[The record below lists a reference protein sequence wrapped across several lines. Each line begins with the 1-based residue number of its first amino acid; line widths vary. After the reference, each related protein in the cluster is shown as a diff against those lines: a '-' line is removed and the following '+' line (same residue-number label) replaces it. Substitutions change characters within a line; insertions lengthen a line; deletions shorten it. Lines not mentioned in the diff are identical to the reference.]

1 MTNDRGDAVSDAVS
15 DAAPPVDALDA
26 AWSDPKLAN
35 VVYHDWE
42 AATYDDKWS
51 ISYDDRCI
59 EYTRDIF
66 DRLVGDQMHLP
77 AETALEIGGGTG
89 FFLLNLMQSGVA
101 TSGTATDISQGMV
114 DQAVRNSEQ
123 LGLQVSGQVADV
135 EELPFDDASFDLV
148 VGHAFLHHIPDVD
161 QALREIMRVLRPG
174 GRFVVCGEPT
184 RKGDFVARRLSRLT
198 WRSARF
204 AAALPLIPNNWAK
217 SSEELELSSREEA
230 LEAIVDLHTFDP
242 ERLAAACM
250 SAGAVDVRT
259 CTEELTAAWFGWPVR
274 TFEAAV
280 KPGVL
285 GWSWANFAYRGWQRL
300 NALDRNVLAA
310 VVPDGFFYN
319 VGVTGVKP

>member
-1 MTNDRGDAVSDAVS
+1 MGDAVSDAAS
-15 DAAPPVDALDA
+15 DAPPPVDAFDA

-59 EYTRDIF
+59 EYARDIF
-66 DRLVGDQMHLP
+66 DRLVGGQMHVP

-101 TSGTATDISQGMV
+101 TSGTVTDISQGMV
-114 DQAVRNSEQ
+114 DQAVRNAEQ

-204 AAALPLIPNNWAK
+204 AATLPLVPNNWAK
-217 SSEELELSSREEA
+217 SSEELEQSSREEA
-230 LEAIVDLHTFDP
+230 LEAI
-242 ERLAAACM
+242 
-250 SAGAVDVRT
+250 
-259 CTEELTAAWFGWPVR
+259 
-274 TFEAAV
+274 
-280 KPGVL
+280 
-285 GWSWANFAYRGWQRL
+285 
-300 NALDRNVLAA
+300 
-310 VVPDGFFYN
+310 
-319 VGVTGVKP
+319 

>member
-1 MTNDRGDAVSDAVS
+1 
-15 DAAPPVDALDA
+15 
-26 AWSDPKLAN
+26 
-35 VVYHDWE
+35 
-42 AATYDDKWS
+42 
-51 ISYDDRCI
+51 
-59 EYTRDIF
+59 
-66 DRLVGDQMHLP
+66 MHLP
-77 AETALEIGGGTG
+77 VEIALEIGGGTG

-101 TSGTATDISQGMV
+101 TSGTVTDISKGMV
-114 DQAVRNSEQ
+114 IQAVRNAEQ
-123 LGLQVSGQVADV
+123 LGLRVSGQVADV

-184 RKGDFVARRLSRLT
+184 RKGDLVARRLSRLT
-198 WRSARF
+198 WWSARF
-204 AAALPLIPNNWAK
+204 AAAVPLVPNNWAK

-250 SAGAVDVRT
+250 RAGAVDVRT

-285 GWSWANFAYRGWQRL
+285 DWSWANFAYRGWQRL
-300 NALDRNVLAA
+300 NALDRNVLSA